1 MNYESI
7 KDTKWPIRS
16 GWGRS
21 NIGKYPKHSV
31 GRGNRYKHSTDNRT
45 GMQRVFVIRQPSLME
60 VHLDVEHLNNIC
72 APLNSVCCVSES
84 HLPRQCGHRWQ
95 NSLKYLR
102 QGWRASMWHLRV
114 GSFGEGSQPWDKNSG
129 RPEW

>member
-7 KDTKWPIRS
+7 KDIKWPIRS

-21 NIGKYPKHSV
+21 NIGKYTKHSV

-72 APLNSVCCVSES
+72 ATLNSVCCVSES
-84 HLPRQCGHRWQ
+84 HLPSPKAMWSQVTEQPEILETGV
-95 NSLKYLR
+95 NSKYV
-102 QGWRASMWHLRV
+102 A
-114 GSFGEGSQPWDKNSG
+114 P
-129 RPEW
+129 